1 MVAKSNLLISG
12 NTQKECAVCIKY
24 FGGFAQSTGRYSNM
38 FARGLIF
45 PTVFGGTLILFGFG
59 FYHRYKLIVNPAE
72 KEERRKYNI
81 QQALEF
87 RRKVQD
93 KIDEKKVNP

>member
-1 MVAKSNLLISG
+1 M
-12 NTQKECAVCIKY
+12 KY
-24 FGGFAQSTGRYSNM
+24 FGGFAQWLGTVIM
-38 FARGLIF
+38 LTRGLIF
-45 PTVFGGTLILFGFG
+45 PIVFGGTLILFGFG

-87 RRKVQD
+87 RRKVQE
-93 KIDEKKVNP
+93 KIDEKVNP